1 VEVPIRAMEA
11 GDLDAV
17 MAMAAT
23 LREAPHWPRAAYQAG
38 LHADSLPRRVALVA
52 ERAGGLVGF
61 AVASVVAGQA
71 ELESV
76 AVAVEAQ
83 RQGVATALIGALF
96 AEVRRLGGT
105 KMLLEVRASN
115 GAALRLYERLGFSQT
130 GRRRGYY
137 ADPVEDAVLL
147 SLQL

>member
-1 VEVPIRAMEA
+1 
-11 GDLDAV
+11 
-17 MAMAAT
+17 
-23 LREAPHWPRAAYQAG
+23 
-38 LHADSLPRRVALVA
+38 
-52 ERAGGLVGF
+52 
-61 AVASVVAGQA
+61 
-71 ELESV
+71 
-76 AVAVEAQ
+76 
-83 RQGVATALIGALF
+83 LIGALF